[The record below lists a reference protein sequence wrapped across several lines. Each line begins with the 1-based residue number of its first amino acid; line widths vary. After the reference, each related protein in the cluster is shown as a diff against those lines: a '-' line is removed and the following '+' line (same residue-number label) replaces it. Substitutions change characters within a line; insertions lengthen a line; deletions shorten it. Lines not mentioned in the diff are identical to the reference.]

1 MSQWGNFS
9 NLLIKG
15 NVTTS
20 TTSDLVNGYGVTEF
34 TSNLLPGDYVIIAS
48 NKYQVYNVVSNTQF
62 YISNVAATTS
72 ANVKAFLQQ
81 GPKDL
86 SNVTTYNGRAG
97 RQSNVYNIQNVYGV
111 DRQEILIPENK
122 DRGVA
127 HTGWLHY
134 TTYTTGQGC
143 VRHKSEMLVAMS
155 KNFDASAAG
164 TLFGQGGSND
174 AADDTVLANAYVYFE
189 AQPANVTD
197 YLANLSAATFSVTAN
212 YSPYG
217 SGVVLSYQWQRA
229 ANTTD
234 ATAGYWTNVQ
244 NATVYSNNTSAT
256 LNISNTSG
264 LNGNVFR
271 VVLSGTQGADD
282 NNSNQATITIL

>member
-9 NLLIKG
+9 NLNLKG
-15 NVTTS
+15 TVTTS
-20 TTSDLVNGYGVTEF
+20 TTSDLVTGFSTEF
-34 TSNLLPGDYVIIAS
+34 NSNVKQGDYVVIAS
-48 NKYQVYNVVSNTQF
+48 NKYQIYNVVSNTQI
-62 YISNVAATTS
+62 YLSNVAATS
-72 ANVKAFLQQ
+72 SDNVKAFLQQ

-111 DRQEILIPENK
+111 DRQEIDIPENR
-122 DRGVA
+122 DRGVN

-155 KNFDASAAG
+155 KNFDSSAAG
-164 TLFGQGGSND
+164 TLFGQSGSND

-189 AQPANVTD
+189 AQPSNVTD

-229 ANTTD
+229 ANTVD
-234 ATAGYWTNVQ
+234 AAAGYWTNVQ
-244 NATVYSNNTSAT
+244 NATVYSDNTSAT